1 MEYEINEQKGILDY
15 KRSLDF
21 GLMMKYIDVFLGR
34 YPFLEVMSIG
44 RTGMGKSIPMITLGK
59 GKKEVLYV
67 GGLCGTEW
75 LTSIIL
81 LRFINEYCE
90 LYKQRGR
97 IYNNTLESIYS
108 EKCIRILPM
117 LNPDGVDFIINGD
130 PEGYSGTT
138 LVNKP
143 DIGSLCNFLRFDG
156 NIHGVISFH
165 LGGEQ
170 VSCTE
175 QTAKKSL
182 SAMRSLERISGYEL
196 VDSGVRDALSE
207 WCSGEAGIS
216 AFEIRSTEG
225 KKSFGSDAIFKIY
238 AELRELLF
246 RFPFVI

>member
-15 KRSLDF
+15 KRNLDF
-21 GLMMKYIDVFLGR
+21 GLMMKYIDVFATR
-34 YPFLEVMSIG
+34 YPFLEVTSIG
-44 RTGMGKSIPMITLGK
+44 RTAMGRSVPAITLGK

-67 GGLCGTEW
+67 GALRGDEW

-97 IYNNTLESIYS
+97 IYNNTLEYLYS
-108 EKCIRILPM
+108 EKSIRIVPM

-143 DIGSLCNFLRFDG
+143 DVGSLCNFLRFND
-156 NIHGVISFH
+156 NVEGVISFG
-165 LGGEQ
+165 LGSQE
-170 VSCTE
+170 VRCTE
-175 QTAKKSL
+175 STAKRSL
-182 SAMRSLERISGYEL
+182 GAMRSLERMSGYGL
-196 VDSGVRDALSE
+196 VTEGARDTLSE
-207 WCSGEAGIS
+207 WCSYEAGIS
-216 AFEIRSTEG
+216 AFEIKCDGG
-225 KKSFGSDAIFKIY
+225 KKGFGADMIFRIY
-238 AELRELLF
+238 AELREILF